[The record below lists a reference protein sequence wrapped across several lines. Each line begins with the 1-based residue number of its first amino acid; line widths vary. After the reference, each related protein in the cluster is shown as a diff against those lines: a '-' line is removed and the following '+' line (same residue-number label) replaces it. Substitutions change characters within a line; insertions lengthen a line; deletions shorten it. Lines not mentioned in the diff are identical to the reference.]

1 MKNFI
6 APSPCC
12 FRYDWDGQF
21 LSLCWSITMGC
32 GFFKQH

>member
-6 APSPCC
+6 APSPC